1 MSQSASP
8 REVFGRL
15 LDSVT
20 GRKWADLPGLY
31 AEEAI
36 VEHPFAATTA
46 ARLEGR
52 EQIRAHFAAG
62 ATMPLEMRAD
72 NVVIHET
79 ADPEVIIAEFDYH
92 GLVTTT
98 GRTFTVHNIF
108 VLRVRDGLIVES
120 RDYVNHLALAA
131 AFDRLPQLVAAL
143 AERQPTR

>member
-1 MSQSASP
+1 MSRAASP
-8 REVFGRL
+8 REVFDRL
-15 LDSVT
+15 LGGVT
-20 GRKWADLPGLY
+20 GRKWADLPNLY

-36 VEHPFAATTA
+36 VEHPFATTTA

-52 EQIRAHFAAG
+52 EQIREHFAAG
-62 ATMPLEMRAD
+62 AAMPLEMRAD

-98 GRTFTVHNIF
+98 GRTFTMRNIF
-108 VLRVRDGLIVES
+108 VLRVRDGLIVAS
-120 RDYVNHLALAA
+120 RDYVNHLAIAA

-143 AERQPTR
+143 TAQQPT